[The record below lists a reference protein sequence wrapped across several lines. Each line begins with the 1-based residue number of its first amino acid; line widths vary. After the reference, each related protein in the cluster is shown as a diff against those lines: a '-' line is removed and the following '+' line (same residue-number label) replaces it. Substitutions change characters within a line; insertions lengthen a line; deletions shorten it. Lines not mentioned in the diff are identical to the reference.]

1 MKNNFYNKNPY
12 INLYEKPSYK
22 SKVSSQVLYGEK
34 FKILS
39 KKKGWLKIKTAFD
52 KYVGYTK
59 KKKYSAKFL
68 PTHKISVL
76 KVNIFSFPKNSNKY
90 KLKKNLPFA
99 SKIEILKKYKNF
111 IMFEKNKWLY
121 LKDIKKK

>member
-1 MKNNFYNKNPY
+1 MKNNFYNKNTY

-22 SKVSSQVLYGEK
+22 SKISSQVIYGEK

-59 KKKYSAKFL
+59 NINYSNKFS
-68 PTHKISVL
+68 PTHKISVQ
-76 KVNIFSFPKNSNKY
+76 KTNIFSFPKNSNKY
-90 KLKKNLPFA
+90 K
-99 SKIEILKKYKNF
+99 
-111 IMFEKNKWLY
+111 
-121 LKDIKKK
+121 IKKKIALC